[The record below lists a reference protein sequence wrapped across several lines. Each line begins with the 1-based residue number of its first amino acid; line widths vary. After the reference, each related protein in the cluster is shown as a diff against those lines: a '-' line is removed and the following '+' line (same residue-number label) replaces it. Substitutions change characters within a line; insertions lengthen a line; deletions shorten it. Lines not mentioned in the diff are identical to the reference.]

1 MPGAD
6 AGHRASCHNR
16 RCVSCSYKKDDPFD
30 LPDSLKVPEGEDIT
44 NKDKFYAQ
52 NIDWSRVYGQKF
64 KSAGINDWG
73 KLVSDYSHDAGT
85 QASMKSTID
94 GYLANNTVS
103 TLSCWNRSCTNCKS
117 GRPDI
122 HGNCWLGEDYN
133 QQVCINDWAGQ
144 NLKKCN
150 EDKEGDIDTTD
161 DWTTDEK
168 CGCFGEAK
176 THNGTDI
183 SSALLTGLYAMENC
197 RDGFKW
203 GELADNFC
211 AKPENFKASIGNGRC
226 LDRNPGARKEYCKL
240 KDNIT
245 KDTDNCSKAKLG
257 EDDYND
263 VGIAYCKRDGATAE
277 EGGKRQPWCKC
288 YNLDSG
294 VCETD
299 LDAYGCRKARDGVEK
314 NKKYFSAGEYDILRN
329 NMVCRPGEC
338 SSGFL
343 PKNYKDQCKP
353 SYRICGQDVDI
364 GLLSNSQLLVKCH
377 SGEEDL
383 PDFMRT
389 GEQKGRSRYERE
401 KNRRRE
407 KKREPPFDK
416 GLLSKT
422 PIKSWPR
429 RWSTDDKD
437 AQYIVGYTITS
448 AASCLLCAGGLFMLM
463 SKE

>member
-1 MPGAD
+1 MGEPCGF
-6 AGHRASCHNR
+6 GGCEYN
-16 RCVSCSYKKDDPFD
+16 KDDPYDIPAD
-30 LPDSLKVPEGEDIT
+30 LRVPEGEDAT
-44 NKDKFYAQ
+44 NKDKFFAE
-52 NIDWSRVYGQKF
+52 NVDWYRVYGKKF
-64 KSAGINDWG
+64 NTAGPNNWEEIAADWG
-73 KLVSDYSHDAGT
+73 TDKAVHIDPLFN
-85 QASMKSTID
+85 ASTVRAINCGKKPSSGAKTPRAKIN
-94 GYLANNTVS
+94 GHKGLA
-103 TLSCWNRSCTNCKS
+103 TL
-117 GRPDI
+117 
-122 HGNCWLGEDYN
+122 YN
-133 QQVCINDWAGQ
+133 EEVCVKGWAGLR
-144 NLKKCN
+144 LKTCN
-150 EDKEGDIDTTD
+150 EGDIPNNDGD
-161 DWTTDEK
+161 HGWLNDER
-168 CGCFGEAK
+168 CDCFDMAK
-176 THNGTDI
+176 KYNGADVTGP
-183 SSALLTGLYAMENC
+183 LLTGLYAASNC
-197 RDGFKW
+197 TNGFKW
-203 GELADNFC
+203 GEMADHFC
-211 AKPENFKASIGNGRC
+211 AKPENFTASIGNGRC

-299 LDAYGCRKARDGVEK
+299 LDAAGCRKARDGVEK
-314 NKKYFSAGEYDILRN
+314 NKKYFSAEEYDILRN

-389 GEQKGRSRYERE
+389 GEQKGRSRYERN
-401 KNRRRE
+401 KNRR
-407 KKREPPFDK
+407 REPPFDK

-422 PIKSWPR
+422 HIKSWPR
-429 RWSTDDKD
+429 RWSTDDED
-437 AQYIVGYTITS
+437 AKYIVGYTITS
-448 AASCLLCAGGLFMLM
+448 AASCLLCAGGLFMWM
-463 SKE
+463 GKE

>member
-1 MPGAD
+1 MG
-6 AGHRASCHNR
+6 
-16 RCVSCSYKKDDPFD
+16 CSIDMATT
-30 LPDSLKVPEGEDIT
+30 LPDPLRVPEGEDKS
-44 NKDKFYAQ
+44 NKDKFFAE
-52 NIDWSRVYGQKF
+52 NVEWLRVWGKDYQANGLNNWEEIFATFAGGREACQGCVGDPLDLARENLWPDSGVIRQRDKIGGH
-64 KSAGINDWG
+64 KDLAGIFNKELCIRDW
-73 KLVSDYSHDAGT
+73 T
-85 QASMKSTID
+85 
-94 GYLANNTVS
+94 ANNLKHCNTKEGELV
-103 TLSCWNRSCTNCKS
+103 T
-117 GRPDI
+117 
-122 HGNCWLGEDYN
+122 GEDWLN
-133 QQVCINDWAGQ
+133 
-144 NLKKCN
+144 N
-150 EDKEGDIDTTD
+150 EQ
-161 DWTTDEK
+161 
-168 CGCFGEAK
+168 CGCFDAAK
-176 THNGTDI
+176 EYNGADV
-183 SSALLTGLYAMENC
+183 SSALLTGLYAMSNC
-197 RDGFKW
+197 SDAFNW
-203 GELADNFC
+203 GGMADNFC

-240 KDNIT
+240 KDNIV

-299 LDAYGCRKARDGVEK
+299 LDAAGCRKARDGVEK
-314 NKKYFSAGEYDILRN
+314 NKKYFSAEEYDILRN

-377 SGEEDL
+377 SGEEDI

-407 KKREPPFDK
+407 PPFDK
-416 GLLSKT
+416 GVLSKT

-448 AASCLLCAGGLFMLM
+448 AASCLLCAGGLFMWM
-463 SKE
+463 GKE

>member
-1 MPGAD
+1 MGEP
-6 AGHRASCHNR
+6 
-16 RCVSCSYKKDDPFD
+16 CVECEYNKDDPYDIPAD
-30 LPDSLKVPEGEDIT
+30 LRVPEGEDAT
-44 NKDKFYAQ
+44 NKDKFYAE
-52 NIDWSRVYGQKF
+52 NVDWYRVYGKKF
-64 KSAGINDWG
+64 NTAGPNNWEEIAG
-73 KLVSDYSHDAGT
+73 DYGT
-85 QASMKSTID
+85 DPNVHIYPRFNESTVK
-94 GYLANNTVS
+94 A
-103 TLSCWNRSCTNCKS
+103 
-117 GRPDI
+117 
-122 HGNCWLGEDYN
+122 
-133 QQVCINDWAGQ
+133 
-144 NLKKCN
+144 
-150 EDKEGDIDTTD
+150 
-161 DWTTDEK
+161 EK
-168 CGCFGEAK
+168 CGKKPSSGAK
-176 THNGTDI
+176 TPRGKINTHVGLATLYNEEVCVKGWSGLRLKTCNEGGVPNNDGDHGWLSNERCDCFDMAKTYNGADI
-183 SSALLTGLYAMENC
+183 TGELLTGLYAASNC
-197 RDGFKW
+197 TNGFKW
-203 GELADNFC
+203 GEMADHFC
-211 AKPENFKASIGNGRC
+211 SKPENFKASIGNGLC
-226 LDRNPGARKEYCKL
+226 KDRKPDVRKEYCKL
-240 KDNIT
+240 DDNIVT
-245 KDTDNCSKAKLG
+245 DSDNCSKAKLG

-263 VGIAYCKRDGATAE
+263 VGISYCKRDGEDAKQ
-277 EGGKRQPWCKC
+277 GGKRQAWCKC

-299 LDAYGCRKARDGVEK
+299 LDAYGCRTARDGVEK
-314 NKKYFSAGEYDILRN
+314 NKKYFSAEEYDILRN

-377 SGEEDL
+377 SGSSDL

-437 AQYIVGYTITS
+437 AQYIVSYTVTS
-448 AASCLLCAGGLFMLM
+448 AASCLLCAGGLFMWM
-463 SKE
+463 GKE

>member
-1 MPGAD
+1 MG
-6 AGHRASCHNR
+6 
-16 RCVSCSYKKDDPFD
+16 RCGYNKSTP
-30 LPDSLKVPEGEDIT
+30 LPARLRVPEGEDIT
-44 NKDKFYAQ
+44 NKDKFFAE
-52 NIDWSRVYGQKF
+52 NVDWFRVYGKKF
-64 KSAGINDWG
+64 NGAGPNNWSEI
-73 KLVSDYSHDAGT
+73 
-85 QASMKSTID
+85 
-94 GYLANNTVS
+94 ANNWGVS
-103 TLSCWNRSCTNCKS
+103 KSECIDPHFANDHVVEIKNSENWDGSRDPPKICTHR
-117 GRPDI
+117 GLADT
-122 HGNCWLGEDYN
+122 YN
-133 QQVCINDWAGQ
+133 EEVCVKEWTNNNLQKCQDNKAEEINTH
-144 NLKKCN
+144 
-150 EDKEGDIDTTD
+150 EFMTS
-161 DWTTDEK
+161 EK
-168 CGCFGEAK
+168 CGCFEEAE
-176 THNGTDI
+176 TYNGADI

-197 RDGFKW
+197 SDGFKW

-211 AKPENFKASIGNGRC
+211 AKPENFTASIGNGQC

-277 EGGKRQPWCKC
+277 EGGKRQAWCKC
-288 YNLDSG
+288 YNLDTG

-299 LDAYGCRKARDGVEK
+299 LDAAGCRTARDGVEK
-314 NKKYFSAGEYDILRN
+314 NKRYFSAEEYDILRN

-338 SSGFL
+338 SHGFL

-389 GEQKGRSRYERE
+389 GEQKGRSRYERN
-401 KNRRRE
+401 KNKR
-407 KKREPPFDK
+407 REPPFDQ

-429 RWSTDDKD
+429 RWSTDDED
-437 AQYIVGYTITS
+437 AKYIVGYTVTS
-448 AASCLLCAGGLFMLM
+448 AASCLLVAGGLFMWM
-463 SKE
+463 GKE

>member
-1 MPGAD
+1 MG
-6 AGHRASCHNR
+6 
-16 RCVSCSYKKDDPFD
+16 CSIDMATT
-30 LPDSLKVPEGEDIT
+30 LPDPLRVPEGEDKS
-44 NKDKFYAQ
+44 NKDKFFAE
-52 NIDWSRVYGQKF
+52 NVEWLRVWGKDYQANGLNNWEEIFATFAGGKVAGSNENLDLARENLWPDSGVIGQRHKIGGHRDL
-64 KSAGINDWG
+64 AGIFNKELCIRDWTAKNLKHCNTKEG
-73 KLVSDYSHDAGT
+73 ELVT
-85 QASMKSTID
+85 
-94 GYLANNTVS
+94 
-103 TLSCWNRSCTNCKS
+103 
-117 GRPDI
+117 
-122 HGNCWLGEDYN
+122 GEDWLN
-133 QQVCINDWAGQ
+133 
-144 NLKKCN
+144 N
-150 EDKEGDIDTTD
+150 EQ
-161 DWTTDEK
+161 
-168 CGCFGEAK
+168 CGCFDAAK
-176 THNGTDI
+176 EYNGADV
-183 SSALLTGLYAMENC
+183 SSALLTGLYAMSNC
-197 RDGFKW
+197 SDAFNW
-203 GELADNFC
+203 GGMADHFC

-240 KDNIT
+240 KDNIV

-299 LDAYGCRKARDGVEK
+299 LDAAGCRKARDGVEK
-314 NKKYFSAGEYDILRN
+314 NKKYFSAEEYDILRN

-377 SGEEDL
+377 SGSSEL

-407 KKREPPFDK
+407 PPFDK
-416 GLLSKT
+416 GVLSKT

-463 SKE
+463 GKE

>member
-1 MPGAD
+1 MG
-6 AGHRASCHNR
+6 
-16 RCVSCSYKKDDPFD
+16 CSIDMATT
-30 LPDSLKVPEGEDIT
+30 LPDPLRVPEGEDKS
-44 NKDKFYAQ
+44 NKDKFFAE
-52 NIDWSRVYGQKF
+52 NVEWLRVWGKDYQANGLNNWEEIFATFNGGKVAGSNENLDLARENLWPDSGVIGQRHKIGGHRDL
-64 KSAGINDWG
+64 AGIFNKELCIRDWTAKNLKHCNTKEG
-73 KLVSDYSHDAGT
+73 ELVT
-85 QASMKSTID
+85 
-94 GYLANNTVS
+94 
-103 TLSCWNRSCTNCKS
+103 
-117 GRPDI
+117 
-122 HGNCWLGEDYN
+122 GEDWLN
-133 QQVCINDWAGQ
+133 
-144 NLKKCN
+144 N
-150 EDKEGDIDTTD
+150 EQ
-161 DWTTDEK
+161 
-168 CGCFGEAK
+168 CGCFDAAK
-176 THNGTDI
+176 EYNGADV
-183 SSALLTGLYAMENC
+183 SSALLTGLYAMSNC
-197 RDGFKW
+197 SDAFNW
-203 GELADNFC
+203 GGMADNFC

-240 KDNIT
+240 KDNIV

-288 YNLDSG
+288 YNLDTG

-299 LDAYGCRKARDGVEK
+299 LDAAGCRTARDGVEK
-314 NKKYFSAGEYDILRN
+314 NKKYFSAEEYDILRN

-407 KKREPPFDK
+407 PPFDK

-448 AASCLLCAGGLFMLM
+448 AASCLLCAGGLFMWM
-463 SKE
+463 GKE

>member
-1 MPGAD
+1 MGKCGYNKSTP
-6 AGHRASCHNR
+6 
-16 RCVSCSYKKDDPFD
+16 
-30 LPDSLKVPEGEDIT
+30 LPARLRVPEGEDKS
-44 NKDKFYAQ
+44 NKDKFFAE
-52 NIDWSRVYGQKF
+52 NVDWSRVYGKKF
-64 KSAGINDWG
+64 NGAGPNNWEEI
-73 KLVSDYSHDAGT
+73 
-85 QASMKSTID
+85 
-94 GYLANNTVS
+94 ANNWGVS
-103 TLSCWNRSCTNCKS
+103 KSECIDPHFANDHVSEIKNSQDWKGDRPPPKICTHR
-117 GRPDI
+117 GLADI
-122 HGNCWLGEDYN
+122 YN
-133 QQVCINDWAGQ
+133 EEVCVKEWTNN
-144 NLKKCN
+144 NLQKCQDN
-150 EDKEGDIDTTD
+150 KAEEIDTHEWMTS
-161 DWTTDEK
+161 EK
-168 CGCFGEAK
+168 CGCFEEAE
-176 THNGTDI
+176 TYNGVDV

-197 RDGFKW
+197 SDGFKW

-277 EGGKRQPWCKC
+277 EGGKRQAWCKC

-299 LDAYGCRKARDGVEK
+299 LDAYGCRKARGGVEK
-314 NKKYFSAGEYDILRN
+314 NKKYFSADEYDILRN

-377 SGEEDL
+377 SGSSEL

-389 GEQKGRSRYERE
+389 GEQKGRSRYERN
-401 KNRRRE
+401 KNKR
-407 KKREPPFDK
+407 REPPFDK

-463 SKE
+463 GKE